1 MNASVLN
8 ENGKNQV
15 MTMGCYGIGIT
26 RVIAAAIEQNH
37 DDKGIIWPAALA
49 PFQVALLPMN
59 MHKSERLKAATEKL
73 YLELKEAGFDVLFDD
88 RKVRPGFMFSDMELI
103 GIPHRIVLGDKGLD
117 NGMVEY
123 RARTDSD
130 NQDIPL
136 DQIIAHLKT
145 VTQQ

>member
-1 MNASVLN
+1 
-8 ENGKNQV
+8 
-15 MTMGCYGIGIT
+15 MTMGCYCIGVT

-37 DDKGIIWPAALA
+37 DAKGIIWPDALA
-49 PFQVALLPMN
+49 PFQIALLPMN
-59 MHKSERLKAATEKL
+59 MHKSERLKDAAEKL
-73 YLELKEAGFDVLFDD
+73 YIELQEAGFDVLFDD

-130 NQDIPL
+130 NQDIPIE
-136 DQIIAHLKT
+136 QIIQHLKT
-145 VTQQ
+145 NINQ